1 MKIKE
6 MRQKK
11 NEALSELV
19 LDLRKESFNLRFQ
32 RVQGQV
38 TNSARFKALRR
49 SIARAKTI
57 KTERVLEKTAQE
69 ANKKAK

>member
-6 MRQKK
+6 LRQKK
-11 NEALSELV
+11 NEALTELV

-38 TNSARFKALRR
+38 TNSARFRVLRR
-49 SIARAKTI
+49 SIARVKTI
-57 KTERVLEKTAQE
+57 ITERALEKTVRPV
-69 ANKKAK
+69 NKKAK

>member
-1 MKIKE
+1 MKVKE
-6 MRQKK
+6 LRQKK

-38 TNSARFKALRR
+38 TNSARFKILRR
-49 SIARAKTI
+49 GIARAKTI
-57 KTERVLEKTAQE
+57 ITERALEKAAQE
-69 ANKKAK
+69 KNKKVK

>member
-38 TNSARFKALRR
+38 TNSARFRVLRR

-57 KTERVLEKTAQE
+57 ITERALEKTAQE